1 MNTVDYIQGVV
12 KRFRVILDTHDKHL
26 RCFDKYGV
34 QVEGWL
40 KGELLAFFDSE
51 KTDGKLV
58 DFDREVTYGAGKKK
72 VDYLLILPHGTIAP
86 KVWIEL
92 KHWQI
97 GYQRNELWQAHNYF
111 GDKSIGIYSDVEK
124 LSNIADGDKYILVLA
139 TKNPGHEDWS
149 KGVDKFNK
157 KFKPLRVRSCT
168 ETTDFPQSYYVGVLE
183 VIN

>member
-1 MNTVDYIQGVV
+1 MITSNYILDIIT
-12 KRFRVILDTHDKHL
+12 RFRNILDKHERHL
-26 RCFDKYGV
+26 ECFDKYAI

-40 KGELLAFFDSE
+40 KGEMVQLFDSE
-51 KTDGKLV
+51 KMAKKLGDFKPEAKCNLGRKRV
-58 DFDREVTYGAGKKK
+58 D
-72 VDYLLILPHGTIAP
+72 LLLKLNETPI
-86 KVWIEL
+86 WIEL

-97 GYQRNELWQAHNYF
+97 GCQRNELWQAHNYF

-124 LSNIADGDKYILVLA
+124 LSTIADGDKYILVLA

-157 KFKPLRVRSCT
+157 KFKPLRDRSCT